1 MCWINKWRGVCRN
14 FSYLCHLTC
23 FPLWIEW
30 SNTFSL
36 PGKLIRLMW
45 HTHLKYFWIWP
56 DRNNVVGFSS
66 LIPPCIVPVIII
78 GVLSNSNVQACVP
91 SKLRI
96 PKNWSHKL
104 FLFVSSTHMM
114 MLGIQLILQSSP
126 LLNGRLISCIIE
138 GVQRHC
144 LAYSSF

>member
-1 MCWINKWRGVCRN
+1 MNTYVKGCVQELFTTRH
-14 FSYLCHLTC
+14 FTC

-30 SNTFSL
+30 SKAFSL
-36 PGKLIRLMW
+36 PGKLILLMW
-45 HTHLKYFWIWP
+45 HTHLKYFWSSP

-66 LIPPCIVPVIII
+66 LIPQCIVPVTVI
-78 GVLSNSNVQACVP
+78 GILSNSNAQACVP

-96 PKNWSHKL
+96 LKNWGHKL
-104 FLFVSSTHMM
+104 VLFVSSAHVM

-126 LLNGRLISCIIE
+126 LLNGSQISCIIE